1 MMSGDTKMKNDW
13 DFLHEG
19 VFPKSVTVFFEKF
32 AEFSPN
38 TNPEKIYKFFFFL
51 NFIKAKSLSEVWG
64 YRK

>member
-1 MMSGDTKMKNDW
+1 MKNDW

-38 TNPEKIYKFFFFL
+38 TYLEKFYKIYFFL
-51 NFIKAKSLSEVWG
+51 NFFKSQKSQ
-64 YRK
+64 